1 MTPTSIIPA
10 IMARPP
16 VSETPRGGP
25 VAPAEAAAHAG
36 EDAALRGAA
45 EIAGPGDRAALATQ
59 EPPAG
64 QPSHVYPL
72 GSRLNEAGHLE
83 IGGCDVLE
91 LAREFGTPA
100 YVYAED
106 HIRARAA
113 AYREAFAARTDR
125 FEIVYASKAFPHI
138 AANRILSAEGLSCD
152 VASGGELF
160 MALRGGFAPERIYL
174 HGNNKSEDELA
185 YAAEQGVGHIV
196 VDSFDELER
205 LERMAPGQAI
215 LLRVTPGIEPA
226 THAYISTGQEDS
238 KFGFG
243 LDELPRAIE
252 RAHRLDLR
260 GLHAHI
266 GSQIFDLEPFA
277 KLAQV
282 LSEICDFPLLNL
294 GGGLAIAY
302 TSDQD
307 PPSIDE
313 YVETLLEGAPEGV
326 TVLCEPGRSLVGNAG
341 VTLYTVGTVK
351 EIPGVRTYV
360 AVDGGM
366 SDNPRPM
373 LYGARY
379 EADIA
384 DRVGGERMC
393 AVAGKHCESGDVLIR
408 DVALD
413 DPRPADVLVTPVT
426 GAYAHTMASNYNA
439 LPRPPIVFCR
449 EGDARLVTR
458 RETYEDLALRDIV

>member
-1 MTPTSIIPA
+1 MSLAEAVARAEAEEGSTPATQ
-10 IMARPP
+10 ARPA
-16 VSETPRGGP
+16 S
-25 VAPAEAAAHAG
+25 H
-36 EDAALRGAA
+36 
-45 EIAGPGDRAALATQ
+45 
-59 EPPAG
+59 
-64 QPSHVYPL
+64 PSHVYPL
-72 GSRLNEAGHLE
+72 GSRLNGAGHLE
-83 IGGCDVLE
+83 IGGCDVLD

-113 AYREAFAARTDR
+113 AYRDAFAARTDR
-125 FEIVYASKAFPHI
+125 FEILYASKAFPHV
-138 AANRILSAEGLSCD
+138 AVNRILSAEGLSCD

-160 MALRGGFAPERIYL
+160 MALRGGFGPERIYL
-174 HGNNKSEDELA
+174 HGNNKSEAELR
-185 YAAEQGVGHIV
+185 YAVEQGVGHIV

-205 LERMAPGQAI
+205 LERIAPGQAI

-252 RAHRLDLR
+252 RAQTLDLR

-266 GSQIFDLEPFA
+266 GSQIFDLEPFG
-277 KLAQV
+277 KLAEV
-282 LSEICDFPLLNL
+282 LAAMGDFPLLNL
-294 GGGLAIAY
+294 GGGLGIAY
-302 TSDQD
+302 TADQR

-313 YVETLLEGAPEGV
+313 YVESLLEGAPEGV

-384 DRVGGERMC
+384 DRMGGERVC
-393 AVAGKHCESGDVLIR
+393 AVAGKHCESGDVLIGG
-408 DVALD
+408 VALD
-413 DPRPADVLVTPVT
+413 DPRPGDVLVTPVT
-426 GAYAHTMASNYNA
+426 GAYADAMASNYNA
-439 LPRPPIVFCR
+439 LPRPPVVFCR
-449 EGDARLVTR
+449 DGDARLVTR
-458 RETYEDLALRDIV
+458 RETYEDLALRDLV